1 MILRIITTM
10 LPRDTSSDVQRL
22 MDEHYRRMTPTEK
35 LAAVDDAW
43 QTARTLALA
52 GLRLDFPQA
61 TEEQLALRWA
71 ERRLGKS
78 LFERAMARRRSSSV

>member
-22 MDEHYRRMTPTEK
+22 MDEHYRRMTPAEK

-52 GLRLDFPQA
+52 GLRLDFPQE
-61 TEEQLALRWA
+61 TEEQLDLRWA
-71 ERRLGKS
+71 ERRLGKP
-78 LFERAMARRRSSSV
+78 LFERAMAQRQSSSV